1 LKSAMKRDAGS
12 GEGIH
17 VVVITK
23 DKYEELDED
32 KLKKYL
38 AKTPA

>member
-1 LKSAMKRDAGS
+1 
-12 GEGIH
+12 

-23 DKYEELDED
+23 DKYQELGED
-32 KLKKYL
+32 TLKHYL

>member
-1 LKSAMKRDAGS
+1 
-12 GEGIH
+12 
-17 VVVITK
+17 VVITK
-23 DKYEELDED
+23 DKYEELNED